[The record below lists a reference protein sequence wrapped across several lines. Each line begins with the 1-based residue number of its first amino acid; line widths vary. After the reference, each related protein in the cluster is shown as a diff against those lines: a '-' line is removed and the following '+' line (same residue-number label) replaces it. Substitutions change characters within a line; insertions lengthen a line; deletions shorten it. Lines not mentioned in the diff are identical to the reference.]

1 MSKLIDN
8 VEEKI
13 TGTVNKL
20 GYEIE
25 YTEYVKEGENKIF
38 RVVIDKE
45 NVSLTTEDCEK
56 VSRAIEDDVDKLMKD
71 EAYVL
76 EVSSP
81 GLERQLK
88 NTRLF
93 NKYLGSKIFLK
104 LFKKVEDKKELEG
117 ILKSADDEK
126 IELEVEENV
135 IWIERKNIACANT
148 VYEFWEE

>member
-1 MSKLIDN
+1 MSKLVDK

-13 TGTVNKL
+13 TDTVKNL

-25 YTEYVKEGENKIF
+25 YTEYVKEKDNKIF

-56 VSRAIEDDVDKLMKD
+56 VSRAIEEDVDNSMKD

-93 NKYLGSKIFLK
+93 NKYLGSKILVK
-104 LFKKVEDKKELEG
+104 LFSKVEDKKELEG
-117 ILKSADDEK
+117 ILKTADEDS
-126 IELEVEENV
+126 IELEVEEKIIN
-135 IWIERKNIACANT
+135 IERKNITCANT

>member
-13 TGTVNKL
+13 TGTVNEL

-25 YTEYVKEGENKIF
+25 YVEYVKEGENKIF

-76 EVSSP
+76 EISSP
-81 GLERQLK
+81 GLERVLK

-93 NKYLGSKIFLK
+93 NKYLGSKILVK
-104 LFKKVEDKKELEG
+104 LFQKVENKKELVG
-117 ILKSADDEK
+117 ILKTADEEK
-126 IELEVEENV
+126 IELEVEEK
-135 IWIERKNIACANT
+135 IICIERKNITCANT

>member
-1 MSKLIDN
+1 MSKLVDK

-13 TGTVNKL
+13 TDTVKNL

-25 YTEYVKEGENKIF
+25 YTEYVKERDNKIF

-56 VSRAIEDDVDKLMKD
+56 VSRAIEEDVDKSMKD

-93 NKYLGSKIFLK
+93 NKYLGSKILVK
-104 LFKKVEDKKELEG
+104 LFSKVEDKKELEG
-117 ILKSADDEK
+117 ILKTADEDS
-126 IELEVEENV
+126 IELEVEEKT
-135 IWIERKNIACANT
+135 IKIERKNITCANT

>member
-1 MSKLIDN
+1 MSKLVDK

-13 TGTVNKL
+13 TDTVKNL

-25 YTEYVKEGENKIF
+25 YTEYVKEEDNKIF

-56 VSRAIEDDVDKLMKD
+56 VSRAIEEDVDNSMKD

-93 NKYLGSKIFLK
+93 NKYLGSKILVK
-104 LFKKVEDKKELEG
+104 LFSKVEDKKELEG
-117 ILKSADDEK
+117 ILKTADEDS
-126 IELEVEENV
+126 IELEVEEK
-135 IWIERKNIACANT
+135 IIKIERKNITCANT